1 MKKWAFLVAML
12 LLTGSLSIPLSASA
26 TDVPVDTEV
35 TTTLTEIQ
43 EMTEATEATTSPAIT
58 EPIEDP
64 SSTEVVASD
73 FSVEPSVCNL
83 TVGESCNLNVKFD
96 KEGYDTEHIEYQS
109 ADESIATVSKYGLVT
124 AISAGET
131 CIRIFVFDEADNPV
145 KTIPI
150 PVVIAPDDTMSTEQ
164 QEQLAAL
171 KEKGS
176 HLFGEFIRE
185 EKIILGELPPDT
197 ARLCFDDVQEILAN
211 NTDFQNI
218 YESLLSIAKY
228 PDFVGGSGVTLVEFW
243 LDDYGTEKILLI
255 LEQEDVISVKCNADG
270 NISDWKPLYSEEKA
284 ETTATTATTETT
296 TTTATVTSDALS
308 EEQAK
313 ALAELA
319 EKEHGVFGEFE
330 RARASILNKIPEDAS
345 RMTLEEAKEFVNS
358 SDSFKEIYDKLS
370 ASQPYPDFIGGSGV
384 TKVEYWFDDKGKEK
398 ILLILEQED
407 VIYVDCTKQGDVSK
421 WERLY
426 PVSDVE
432 DSNIKDSN
440 LAGTYKIYNGIDELA
455 VAVTT
460 EAPVIA
466 GTVVTTDTPPQITS
480 NVSETSMTTTVTD
493 EYGNY
498 IDEEGNITPATTS
511 VSTQTET
518 TTTTTKASTELSQIP
533 LSGTY
538 TVRIRIR
545 DIVRQTPVLGLNC
558 EVFCLQTG
566 DVVAKWNTSD
576 VDEIYIENLKYEFN
590 SYNSYTGNIRYAIRI
605 TNMPENYVF
614 FYGKDKEV
622 YGLTGFDL
630 EEFEYGTDLDC
641 TVKLEDTSDDAPK
654 YTYVTGTHPIVTT
667 STAPVADTTE
677 PISNTTAPK
686 DTGTTISIPVTDP
699 ETSVTPVPGTTAPTE
714 TNTTVT
720 TKTTE
725 TLPQTGYSNGYRWL
739 IGAAVLMTVTGA
751 GIVLRTKKETK

>member
-12 LLTGSLSIPLSASA
+12 LLTGSLSIPLSVSA

-35 TTTLTEIQ
+35 ATTLTEIQ
-43 EMTEATEATTSPAIT
+43 KTTETTTSPTIT
-58 EPIEDP
+58 EPIETP
-64 SSTEVVASD
+64 STTEVVASD

-284 ETTATTATTETT
+284 ETT

-319 EKEHGVFGEFE
+319 EKEHGAFGEFE

-440 LAGTYKIYNGIDELA
+440 LTGTYKIYNGIEDT
-455 VAVTT
+455 VTT
-460 EAPVIA
+460 EP
-466 GTVVTTDTPPQITS
+466 
-480 NVSETSMTTTVTD
+480 TTTNYKNITQEDFKDWAMKDYATKTGNTPAKAALLETADGNYAITLTD
-493 EYGNY
+493 EDGEVL
-498 IDEEGNITPATTS
+498 D
-511 VSTQTET
+511 V
-518 TTTTTKASTELSQIP
+518 
-533 LSGTY
+533 Y
-538 TVRIRIR
+538 TV
-545 DIVRQTPVLGLNC
+545 N
-558 EVFCLQTG
+558 
-566 DVVAKWNTSD
+566 
-576 VDEIYIENLKYEFN
+576 
-590 SYNSYTGNIRYAIRI
+590 
-605 TNMPENYVF
+605 PE
-614 FYGKDKEV
+614 
-622 YGLTGFDL
+622 T
-630 EEFEYGTDLDC
+630 
-641 TVKLEDTSDDAPK
+641 A
-654 YTYVTGTHPIVTT
+654 TGTNQANEVV
-667 STAPVADTTE
+667 S
-677 PISNTTAPK
+677 
-686 DTGTTISIPVTDP
+686 
-699 ETSVTPVPGTTAPTE
+699 
-714 TNTTVT
+714 
-720 TKTTE
+720 
-725 TLPQTGYSNGYRWL
+725 LPQTGCSDIYKVLVGL
-739 IGAAVLMTVTGA
+739 AVLMTVGGGTL
-751 GIVLRTKKETK
+751 IVKTRKKDE

>member
-1 MKKWAFLVAML
+1 MKKWAFLAAML
-12 LLTGSLSIPLSASA
+12 FLTGSLSIPFPASA
-26 TDVPVDTEV
+26 ADVPVDTEV
-35 TTTLTEIQ
+35 TTTLAEIQ
-43 EMTEATEATTSPAIT
+43 ETTETTTSPAIT
-58 EPIEDP
+58 EPIENP

-73 FSVEPSVCNL
+73 FSVEPSACNL
-83 TVGESCNLNVKFD
+83 SVGESCNLNVKFD
-96 KEGYDTEHIEYQS
+96 KEGYDTKRIEYLS
-109 ADESIATVSKYGLVT
+109 ADESIATVSEYGLVT

-131 CIRIFVFDEADNPV
+131 CIRISVFDEADNPV

-284 ETTATTATTETT
+284 ETTATTETIATTATTETT

-319 EKEHGVFGEFE
+319 EKEHGAFGEFE
-330 RARASILNKIPEDAS
+330 RERASILNKIPEDAS

-440 LAGTYKIYNGIDELA
+440 LAGTYKIYNGIENT
-455 VAVTT
+455 VTT
-460 EAPVIA
+460 E
-466 GTVVTTDTPPQITS
+466 S
-480 NVSETSMTTTVTD
+480 TTTNYKNITQEDFKDWARKDYATKTGNTPAKAALLETADGNYAITLTD
-493 EYGNY
+493 EDGEVL
-498 IDEEGNITPATTS
+498 D
-511 VSTQTET
+511 V
-518 TTTTTKASTELSQIP
+518 
-533 LSGTY
+533 Y
-538 TVRIRIR
+538 TVNPE
-545 DIVRQTPVLGLNC
+545 TA
-558 EVFCLQTG
+558 TG
-566 DVVAKWNTSD
+566 
-576 VDEIYIENLKYEFN
+576 
-590 SYNSYTGNIRYAIRI
+590 
-605 TNMPENYVF
+605 TNMANE
-614 FYGKDKEV
+614 
-622 YGLTGFDL
+622 
-630 EEFEYGTDLDC
+630 
-641 TVKLEDTSDDAPK
+641 
-654 YTYVTGTHPIVTT
+654 IV
-667 STAPVADTTE
+667 S
-677 PISNTTAPK
+677 
-686 DTGTTISIPVTDP
+686 
-699 ETSVTPVPGTTAPTE
+699 
-714 TNTTVT
+714 
-720 TKTTE
+720 
-725 TLPQTGYSNGYRWL
+725 LPQTGYSDIYKVFVGL
-739 IGAAVLMTVTGA
+739 ATLMTVGGA
-751 GIVLRTKKETK
+751 TIIVKTRKKDG

>member
-1 MKKWAFLVAML
+1 MKKWAFLAAMM
-12 LLTGSLSIPLSASA
+12 LLTGSLSIPLSVSA

-35 TTTLTEIQ
+35 ATTLTDIQ
-43 EMTEATEATTSPAIT
+43 ETTETTTSPAIT
-58 EPIEDP
+58 ESIENP

-73 FSVEPSVCNL
+73 FSVEPSACNL
-83 TVGESCNLNVKFD
+83 SVGESCNLNVKFD
-96 KEGYDTEHIEYQS
+96 KEGYDAERIEYQS
-109 ADESIATVSKYGLVT
+109 ADESIATVSEYGLVT

-131 CIRIFVFDEADNPV
+131 CIRISVFDEADNPV
-145 KTIPI
+145 KTIQI
-150 PVVIAPDDTMSTEQ
+150 PVVIAPDDTISTEQ

-398 ILLILEQED
+398 ILLILEQKD

-440 LAGTYKIYNGIDELA
+440 LAGTYKIYNGIEDT
-455 VAVTT
+455 VTT
-460 EAPVIA
+460 E
-466 GTVVTTDTPPQITS
+466 S
-480 NVSETSMTTTVTD
+480 TTTNYKNITQEDFKDWAMKDYATKTGNAPAKAALLETADGKYAITLTD
-493 EYGNY
+493 EDGEVL
-498 IDEEGNITPATTS
+498 D
-511 VSTQTET
+511 V
-518 TTTTTKASTELSQIP
+518 
-533 LSGTY
+533 Y
-538 TVRIRIR
+538 TV
-545 DIVRQTPVLGLNC
+545 N
-558 EVFCLQTG
+558 
-566 DVVAKWNTSD
+566 
-576 VDEIYIENLKYEFN
+576 
-590 SYNSYTGNIRYAIRI
+590 
-605 TNMPENYVF
+605 PE
-614 FYGKDKEV
+614 
-622 YGLTGFDL
+622 T
-630 EEFEYGTDLDC
+630 
-641 TVKLEDTSDDAPK
+641 A
-654 YTYVTGTHPIVTT
+654 TGTNQANEVV
-667 STAPVADTTE
+667 S
-677 PISNTTAPK
+677 
-686 DTGTTISIPVTDP
+686 
-699 ETSVTPVPGTTAPTE
+699 
-714 TNTTVT
+714 
-720 TKTTE
+720 
-725 TLPQTGYSNGYRWL
+725 LPQTGCSDIYKVLVGL
-739 IGAAVLMTVTGA
+739 AVLMTVGGGTL
-751 GIVLRTKKETK
+751 IVKTRKKDG

>member
-1 MKKWAFLVAML
+1 MKKWAFLVAMM
-12 LLTGSLSIPLSASA
+12 LLTGSLSTLFPVSA

-43 EMTEATEATTSPAIT
+43 ETTETTTSPAIT

-228 PDFVGGSGVTLVEFW
+228 PDFVGSSGVTLVEFW

-284 ETTATTATTETT
+284 ETTATTATTETTATTATTETTATTATTETT

-440 LAGTYKIYNGIDELA
+440 LAGTYKIYNGIEDT
-455 VAVTT
+455 VTT
-460 EAPVIA
+460 E
-466 GTVVTTDTPPQITS
+466 S
-480 NVSETSMTTTVTD
+480 TTTNYKNITQEDFKDWAMKDYATKTGNTPAKAALLETADGNYAITLTD
-493 EYGNY
+493 EDGEVL
-498 IDEEGNITPATTS
+498 D
-511 VSTQTET
+511 V
-518 TTTTTKASTELSQIP
+518 
-533 LSGTY
+533 Y
-538 TVRIRIR
+538 TVNPE
-545 DIVRQTPVLGLNC
+545 TA
-558 EVFCLQTG
+558 TG
-566 DVVAKWNTSD
+566 
-576 VDEIYIENLKYEFN
+576 
-590 SYNSYTGNIRYAIRI
+590 
-605 TNMPENYVF
+605 TNMAN
-614 FYGKDKEV
+614 EV
-622 YGLTGFDL
+622 
-630 EEFEYGTDLDC
+630 
-641 TVKLEDTSDDAPK
+641 VS
-654 YTYVTGTHPIVTT
+654 
-667 STAPVADTTE
+667 
-677 PISNTTAPK
+677 
-686 DTGTTISIPVTDP
+686 
-699 ETSVTPVPGTTAPTE
+699 
-714 TNTTVT
+714 
-720 TKTTE
+720 
-725 TLPQTGYSNGYRWL
+725 LPQTGYSDIYKVLVGL
-739 IGAAVLMTVTGA
+739 AVLMTVGGGTL
-751 GIVLRTKKETK
+751 IVKTRKKDG

>member
-1 MKKWAFLVAML
+1 MKKWAFLVAMM
-12 LLTGSLSIPLSASA
+12 LLTGSLSTLFPVSA

-43 EMTEATEATTSPAIT
+43 ETTETTTSPAIT

-171 KEKGS
+171 KEKGN

-440 LAGTYKIYNGIDELA
+440 LAGTYKIYNGIEDT
-455 VAVTT
+455 VTT
-460 EAPVIA
+460 E
-466 GTVVTTDTPPQITS
+466 S
-480 NVSETSMTTTVTD
+480 TTTNYKNITQEDFKDWAMKDYATKTGNAPAKAALLETADGNYAITLTD
-493 EYGNY
+493 EDGEVL
-498 IDEEGNITPATTS
+498 D
-511 VSTQTET
+511 V
-518 TTTTTKASTELSQIP
+518 
-533 LSGTY
+533 Y
-538 TVRIRIR
+538 TVNPE
-545 DIVRQTPVLGLNC
+545 TA
-558 EVFCLQTG
+558 TG
-566 DVVAKWNTSD
+566 
-576 VDEIYIENLKYEFN
+576 
-590 SYNSYTGNIRYAIRI
+590 
-605 TNMPENYVF
+605 TNMAN
-614 FYGKDKEV
+614 EV
-622 YGLTGFDL
+622 
-630 EEFEYGTDLDC
+630 
-641 TVKLEDTSDDAPK
+641 VS
-654 YTYVTGTHPIVTT
+654 
-667 STAPVADTTE
+667 
-677 PISNTTAPK
+677 
-686 DTGTTISIPVTDP
+686 
-699 ETSVTPVPGTTAPTE
+699 
-714 TNTTVT
+714 
-720 TKTTE
+720 
-725 TLPQTGYSNGYRWL
+725 LPQTGYSDIYKVLVGL
-739 IGAAVLMTVTGA
+739 ATLMTVGGVTL
-751 GIVLRTKKETK
+751 IVKTREKDG

>member
-1 MKKWAFLVAML
+1 MKKWAFLAAMM
-12 LLTGSLSIPLSASA
+12 LLTGSLSIPLSVSA

-35 TTTLTEIQ
+35 ATTLTEIQ
-43 EMTEATEATTSPAIT
+43 ETTETTTSPTIT

-384 TKVEYWFDDKGKEK
+384 TKVEYLFDDKGKEK

-440 LAGTYKIYNGIDELA
+440 LAGTYKIYNGIEDT
-455 VAVTT
+455 VTT
-460 EAPVIA
+460 E
-466 GTVVTTDTPPQITS
+466 S
-480 NVSETSMTTTVTD
+480 TTTNYKNITQEDFKDWAMKDYATKTGNTPAKAALLETADGNYAITLTD
-493 EYGNY
+493 EDGEVL
-498 IDEEGNITPATTS
+498 D
-511 VSTQTET
+511 V
-518 TTTTTKASTELSQIP
+518 
-533 LSGTY
+533 Y
-538 TVRIRIR
+538 TVNPE
-545 DIVRQTPVLGLNC
+545 TA
-558 EVFCLQTG
+558 TG
-566 DVVAKWNTSD
+566 
-576 VDEIYIENLKYEFN
+576 
-590 SYNSYTGNIRYAIRI
+590 
-605 TNMPENYVF
+605 TNMAN
-614 FYGKDKEV
+614 EV
-622 YGLTGFDL
+622 
-630 EEFEYGTDLDC
+630 
-641 TVKLEDTSDDAPK
+641 VS
-654 YTYVTGTHPIVTT
+654 
-667 STAPVADTTE
+667 
-677 PISNTTAPK
+677 
-686 DTGTTISIPVTDP
+686 
-699 ETSVTPVPGTTAPTE
+699 
-714 TNTTVT
+714 
-720 TKTTE
+720 
-725 TLPQTGYSNGYRWL
+725 LPQTGYSDIYKIFVGL
-739 IGAAVLMTVTGA
+739 ATLMTVSGVTL
-751 GIVLRTKKETK
+751 IVKTRKKDG

>member
-1 MKKWAFLVAML
+1 MKKWAFLVAMM
-12 LLTGSLSIPLSASA
+12 LLTGSLSTLFPVSA

-43 EMTEATEATTSPAIT
+43 ETTETTTSPAIT

-440 LAGTYKIYNGIDELA
+440 LAGTYKIYNGIEDT
-455 VAVTT
+455 VTT
-460 EAPVIA
+460 E
-466 GTVVTTDTPPQITS
+466 S
-480 NVSETSMTTTVTD
+480 TTTNYKNITQEDFKDWAMKDYATKTGNAPAKAALLETADGNYAITLTD
-493 EYGNY
+493 EDGKVL
-498 IDEEGNITPATTS
+498 D
-511 VSTQTET
+511 V
-518 TTTTTKASTELSQIP
+518 
-533 LSGTY
+533 Y
-538 TVRIRIR
+538 TVNPE
-545 DIVRQTPVLGLNC
+545 TA
-558 EVFCLQTG
+558 TG
-566 DVVAKWNTSD
+566 
-576 VDEIYIENLKYEFN
+576 
-590 SYNSYTGNIRYAIRI
+590 
-605 TNMPENYVF
+605 TNMAN
-614 FYGKDKEV
+614 EV
-622 YGLTGFDL
+622 
-630 EEFEYGTDLDC
+630 
-641 TVKLEDTSDDAPK
+641 VS
-654 YTYVTGTHPIVTT
+654 
-667 STAPVADTTE
+667 
-677 PISNTTAPK
+677 
-686 DTGTTISIPVTDP
+686 
-699 ETSVTPVPGTTAPTE
+699 
-714 TNTTVT
+714 
-720 TKTTE
+720 
-725 TLPQTGYSNGYRWL
+725 LPQTGYSDIYKVLVGL
-739 IGAAVLMTVTGA
+739 ATLMTVGGVTL
-751 GIVLRTKKETK
+751 IVKTRKKMEQVINNGRLEKIIKIG

>member
-1 MKKWAFLVAML
+1 MKKWAFLAAML
-12 LLTGSLSIPLSASA
+12 LLTGSLSMPLSASA

-43 EMTEATEATTSPAIT
+43 ETTETTTSPAIT

-73 FSVEPSVCNL
+73 FSVEPSACNL

-96 KEGYDTEHIEYQS
+96 KEGYDTERIEYQS
-109 ADESIATVSKYGLVT
+109 ADESIATVSEYGLVT

-131 CIRIFVFDEADNPV
+131 CISISVFDEADNPV

-150 PVVIAPDDTMSTEQ
+150 PVMIAPDDTLSSEQ
-164 QEQLAAL
+164 QEQLSAL

-197 ARLCFDDVQEILAN
+197 ARLCFDDVQEILEN

-284 ETTATTATTETT
+284 ETTATTAT
-296 TTTATVTSDALS
+296 VTSDALS

-319 EKEHGVFGEFE
+319 EKEHGAFGEFE
-330 RARASILNKIPEDAS
+330 RERASILNKIPEDAS

-440 LAGTYKIYNGIDELA
+440 LAGTYKIYNGIENT
-455 VAVTT
+455 VTT
-460 EAPVIA
+460 E
-466 GTVVTTDTPPQITS
+466 S
-480 NVSETSMTTTVTD
+480 TTTNYKNITQEDFKDWARKDYATKTGNTPAKAALLETADGNYAITLTD
-493 EYGNY
+493 EDGKVL
-498 IDEEGNITPATTS
+498 D
-511 VSTQTET
+511 V
-518 TTTTTKASTELSQIP
+518 
-533 LSGTY
+533 Y
-538 TVRIRIR
+538 TVNPK
-545 DIVRQTPVLGLNC
+545 TA
-558 EVFCLQTG
+558 TG
-566 DVVAKWNTSD
+566 
-576 VDEIYIENLKYEFN
+576 
-590 SYNSYTGNIRYAIRI
+590 
-605 TNMPENYVF
+605 TNMAN
-614 FYGKDKEV
+614 EV
-622 YGLTGFDL
+622 
-630 EEFEYGTDLDC
+630 
-641 TVKLEDTSDDAPK
+641 VS
-654 YTYVTGTHPIVTT
+654 
-667 STAPVADTTE
+667 
-677 PISNTTAPK
+677 
-686 DTGTTISIPVTDP
+686 
-699 ETSVTPVPGTTAPTE
+699 
-714 TNTTVT
+714 
-720 TKTTE
+720 
-725 TLPQTGYSNGYRWL
+725 LPQTGYSDIYKVFVGL
-739 IGAAVLMTVTGA
+739 ATLMTVGGA
-751 GIVLRTKKETK
+751 TIIVKTRKKDG

>member
-1 MKKWAFLVAML
+1 MKKWAFLAAML
-12 LLTGSLSIPLSASA
+12 FLTGSLSIPFPASA
-26 TDVPVDTEV
+26 ADVPVDTEV
-35 TTTLTEIQ
+35 ATTLTDIQ
-43 EMTEATEATTSPAIT
+43 ETTETTTSPTIT
-58 EPIEDP
+58 EPIETP
-64 SSTEVVASD
+64 STTEVIASD
-73 FSVEPSVCNL
+73 FSVEPSACNL

-96 KEGYDTEHIEYQS
+96 KEGYDTKRIEYQS
-109 ADESIATVSKYGLVT
+109 ADESIATVSEYGLVT

-131 CIRIFVFDEADNPV
+131 CITISVFDEADNPV

-150 PVVIAPDDTMSTEQ
+150 PVVIAPDDTLSSEQ

-296 TTTATVTSDALS
+296 MTTTTVTSDALS

-319 EKEHGVFGEFE
+319 EKEHGAFGEFE

-440 LAGTYKIYNGIDELA
+440 LTGTYKIYNGI
-455 VAVTT
+455 
-460 EAPVIA
+460 
-466 GTVVTTDTPPQITS
+466 
-480 NVSETSMTTTVTD
+480 
-493 EYGNY
+493 
-498 IDEEGNITPATTS
+498 
-511 VSTQTET
+511 
-518 TTTTTKASTELSQIP
+518 
-533 LSGTY
+533 
-538 TVRIRIR
+538 
-545 DIVRQTPVLGLNC
+545 
-558 EVFCLQTG
+558 
-566 DVVAKWNTSD
+566 
-576 VDEIYIENLKYEFN
+576 
-590 SYNSYTGNIRYAIRI
+590 
-605 TNMPENYVF
+605 
-614 FYGKDKEV
+614 
-622 YGLTGFDL
+622 
-630 EEFEYGTDLDC
+630 
-641 TVKLEDTSDDAPK
+641 EDTA
-654 YTYVTGTHPIVTT
+654 
-667 STAPVADTTE
+667 TTE
-677 PISNTTAPK
+677 PTTTNYKNITQEDFKDWAMKDYATKTGNAPAK
-686 DTGTTISIPVTDP
+686 AALLETADGNYAITLTDEDGEVLDVYTVNPETATGTNMANEVVS
-699 ETSVTPVPGTTAPTE
+699 
-714 TNTTVT
+714 
-720 TKTTE
+720 
-725 TLPQTGYSNGYRWL
+725 LPQTGCSDIYKVLVGL
-739 IGAAVLMTVTGA
+739 ATLMTVGGGTL
-751 GIVLRTKKETK
+751 IVKTREKE

>member
-1 MKKWAFLVAML
+1 MKKWAFLVAMM
-12 LLTGSLSIPLSASA
+12 LLTGSLSTLFPVSA

-43 EMTEATEATTSPAIT
+43 ETTETTTSPAIT

-109 ADESIATVSKYGLVT
+109 ADESIATVSKYGLVA

-440 LAGTYKIYNGIDELA
+440 LAGTYKIYNGIEDT
-455 VAVTT
+455 VTT
-460 EAPVIA
+460 E
-466 GTVVTTDTPPQITS
+466 S
-480 NVSETSMTTTVTD
+480 TTTNYKNITQEDFKDWAMKDYATKTGNAPAKAALLETADGNYAITLTD
-493 EYGNY
+493 EDGKVL
-498 IDEEGNITPATTS
+498 D
-511 VSTQTET
+511 V
-518 TTTTTKASTELSQIP
+518 
-533 LSGTY
+533 Y
-538 TVRIRIR
+538 TVNPE
-545 DIVRQTPVLGLNC
+545 TA
-558 EVFCLQTG
+558 TG
-566 DVVAKWNTSD
+566 
-576 VDEIYIENLKYEFN
+576 
-590 SYNSYTGNIRYAIRI
+590 
-605 TNMPENYVF
+605 TNMAN
-614 FYGKDKEV
+614 EV
-622 YGLTGFDL
+622 
-630 EEFEYGTDLDC
+630 
-641 TVKLEDTSDDAPK
+641 VS
-654 YTYVTGTHPIVTT
+654 
-667 STAPVADTTE
+667 
-677 PISNTTAPK
+677 
-686 DTGTTISIPVTDP
+686 
-699 ETSVTPVPGTTAPTE
+699 
-714 TNTTVT
+714 
-720 TKTTE
+720 
-725 TLPQTGYSNGYRWL
+725 LPQTGYSDIYKVLVGL
-739 IGAAVLMTVTGA
+739 ATLMTVGGVTLIVKTRKKDGA
-751 GIVLRTKKETK
+751 SNQ

>member
-1 MKKWAFLVAML
+1 MKKWAFLVAMM
-12 LLTGSLSIPLSASA
+12 LLTGSLSTLFPVSA

-43 EMTEATEATTSPAIT
+43 ETTETTTSPAIT

-440 LAGTYKIYNGIDELA
+440 LAGTYKIYNGIEDT
-455 VAVTT
+455 VTT
-460 EAPVIA
+460 E
-466 GTVVTTDTPPQITS
+466 S
-480 NVSETSMTTTVTD
+480 TTTNYKNITQEDFKDWAMKDYATKTGNAPAKAALLETADGNYAITLTD
-493 EYGNY
+493 EDGKVL
-498 IDEEGNITPATTS
+498 D
-511 VSTQTET
+511 V
-518 TTTTTKASTELSQIP
+518 
-533 LSGTY
+533 Y
-538 TVRIRIR
+538 TV
-545 DIVRQTPVLGLNC
+545 N
-558 EVFCLQTG
+558 
-566 DVVAKWNTSD
+566 
-576 VDEIYIENLKYEFN
+576 
-590 SYNSYTGNIRYAIRI
+590 
-605 TNMPENYVF
+605 PE
-614 FYGKDKEV
+614 
-622 YGLTGFDL
+622 T
-630 EEFEYGTDLDC
+630 
-641 TVKLEDTSDDAPK
+641 A
-654 YTYVTGTHPIVTT
+654 TGTNQANEVV
-667 STAPVADTTE
+667 S
-677 PISNTTAPK
+677 
-686 DTGTTISIPVTDP
+686 
-699 ETSVTPVPGTTAPTE
+699 
-714 TNTTVT
+714 
-720 TKTTE
+720 
-725 TLPQTGYSNGYRWL
+725 LPQTGCSDIYKVLVGL
-739 IGAAVLMTVTGA
+739 ATLMTVGGGTF
-751 GIVLRTKKETK
+751 IVKTRKKDG

>member
-1 MKKWAFLVAML
+1 MKKRAFLAAML
-12 LLTGSLSIPLSASA
+12 LLTGSLSTLFPASA

-43 EMTEATEATTSPAIT
+43 ETTETTTSLAIT
-58 EPIEDP
+58 EPIENP

-73 FSVEPSVCNL
+73 FSVEPSACNL

-345 RMTLEEAKEFVNS
+345 RMTLAEAKEFVNS

-370 ASQPYPDFIGGSGV
+370 VSQPYPDFIGGSGV

-426 PVSDVE
+426 PVLDVE
-432 DSNIKDSN
+432 DANIKDSN
-440 LAGTYKIYNGIDELA
+440 LAGTYKIYNGIEDT
-455 VAVTT
+455 VAT
-460 EAPVIA
+460 EP
-466 GTVVTTDTPPQITS
+466 
-480 NVSETSMTTTVTD
+480 TTTNYKNITQED
-493 EYGNY
+493 FKDWAMKDYATKTGNTPAKAALLETADGNY
-498 IDEEGNITPATTS
+498 AITLTDKDGE
-511 VSTQTET
+511 V
-518 TTTTTKASTELSQIP
+518 LDV
-533 LSGTY
+533 Y
-538 TVRIRIR
+538 TV
-545 DIVRQTPVLGLNC
+545 N
-558 EVFCLQTG
+558 
-566 DVVAKWNTSD
+566 
-576 VDEIYIENLKYEFN
+576 
-590 SYNSYTGNIRYAIRI
+590 
-605 TNMPENYVF
+605 PE
-614 FYGKDKEV
+614 
-622 YGLTGFDL
+622 T
-630 EEFEYGTDLDC
+630 
-641 TVKLEDTSDDAPK
+641 A
-654 YTYVTGTHPIVTT
+654 TGTNQANEVV
-667 STAPVADTTE
+667 S
-677 PISNTTAPK
+677 
-686 DTGTTISIPVTDP
+686 
-699 ETSVTPVPGTTAPTE
+699 
-714 TNTTVT
+714 
-720 TKTTE
+720 
-725 TLPQTGYSNGYRWL
+725 LPQTGCSDICKVLVGL
-739 IGAAVLMTVTGA
+739 AVLMTVGGA
-751 GIVLRTKKETK
+751 TIIVKTRKKDG

>member
-1 MKKWAFLVAML
+1 MKKWAFLAAMM
-12 LLTGSLSIPLSASA
+12 LLTGSLSIPLSVSA

-35 TTTLTEIQ
+35 ATTLTEIQ
-43 EMTEATEATTSPAIT
+43 ETTETTTSPTIT

-284 ETTATTATTETT
+284 ETTVTTATTETT

-440 LAGTYKIYNGIDELA
+440 LAGTYKIYNGIEDT
-455 VAVTT
+455 VTT
-460 EAPVIA
+460 E
-466 GTVVTTDTPPQITS
+466 S
-480 NVSETSMTTTVTD
+480 TTTNYKNITQEDFKDWAMKDYATKTGNTPAKAALLETADGNYAITLTD
-493 EYGNY
+493 EDGEVL
-498 IDEEGNITPATTS
+498 D
-511 VSTQTET
+511 V
-518 TTTTTKASTELSQIP
+518 
-533 LSGTY
+533 Y
-538 TVRIRIR
+538 TVNPE
-545 DIVRQTPVLGLNC
+545 TA
-558 EVFCLQTG
+558 TG
-566 DVVAKWNTSD
+566 
-576 VDEIYIENLKYEFN
+576 
-590 SYNSYTGNIRYAIRI
+590 
-605 TNMPENYVF
+605 TNMAN
-614 FYGKDKEV
+614 EV
-622 YGLTGFDL
+622 
-630 EEFEYGTDLDC
+630 
-641 TVKLEDTSDDAPK
+641 VS
-654 YTYVTGTHPIVTT
+654 
-667 STAPVADTTE
+667 
-677 PISNTTAPK
+677 
-686 DTGTTISIPVTDP
+686 
-699 ETSVTPVPGTTAPTE
+699 
-714 TNTTVT
+714 
-720 TKTTE
+720 
-725 TLPQTGYSNGYRWL
+725 LPQTGYSDIYKIFVGL
-739 IGAAVLMTVTGA
+739 ATLMTVSGVTL
-751 GIVLRTKKETK
+751 IVKTRKKDG

>member
-1 MKKWAFLVAML
+1 MKKWAFLVAMM
-12 LLTGSLSIPLSASA
+12 LLTGSLSTLFPVSA

-43 EMTEATEATTSPAIT
+43 ETTETTTSPAIT

-296 TTTATVTSDALS
+296 ATTATTETTATTATTETTTTTATVTSDALS

-440 LAGTYKIYNGIDELA
+440 LAGTYKIYNGIEDT
-455 VAVTT
+455 VTT
-460 EAPVIA
+460 E
-466 GTVVTTDTPPQITS
+466 S
-480 NVSETSMTTTVTD
+480 TTTNYKNITQEDFKDWAMKDYATKTGNAPAKAALLETADGNYAITLTD
-493 EYGNY
+493 EDGEVL
-498 IDEEGNITPATTS
+498 D
-511 VSTQTET
+511 V
-518 TTTTTKASTELSQIP
+518 
-533 LSGTY
+533 Y
-538 TVRIRIR
+538 TVNPE
-545 DIVRQTPVLGLNC
+545 TA
-558 EVFCLQTG
+558 TG
-566 DVVAKWNTSD
+566 
-576 VDEIYIENLKYEFN
+576 
-590 SYNSYTGNIRYAIRI
+590 
-605 TNMPENYVF
+605 TNMAN
-614 FYGKDKEV
+614 EV
-622 YGLTGFDL
+622 
-630 EEFEYGTDLDC
+630 
-641 TVKLEDTSDDAPK
+641 VS
-654 YTYVTGTHPIVTT
+654 
-667 STAPVADTTE
+667 
-677 PISNTTAPK
+677 
-686 DTGTTISIPVTDP
+686 
-699 ETSVTPVPGTTAPTE
+699 
-714 TNTTVT
+714 
-720 TKTTE
+720 
-725 TLPQTGYSNGYRWL
+725 LPQTGYSDIYKVLVGL
-739 IGAAVLMTVTGA
+739 ATLMTVGGGTL
-751 GIVLRTKKETK
+751 IVKTREKE

>member
-1 MKKWAFLVAML
+1 MKKRAFLAAML
-12 LLTGSLSIPLSASA
+12 LLTGSLSTLFPASA

-43 EMTEATEATTSPAIT
+43 ETTETTTSLAIT
-58 EPIEDP
+58 EPIENP

-73 FSVEPSVCNL
+73 FSVEPSACNL

-384 TKVEYWFDDKGKEK
+384 TKVEYWFDDNGKEK

-432 DSNIKDSN
+432 DANIKDSN
-440 LAGTYKIYNGIDELA
+440 LAGTYKIYNGIEDT
-455 VAVTT
+455 VAT
-460 EAPVIA
+460 EP
-466 GTVVTTDTPPQITS
+466 
-480 NVSETSMTTTVTD
+480 TTTNYKNITQED
-493 EYGNY
+493 FKDWAMKDYATKTGNTPAKAALLETADGNY
-498 IDEEGNITPATTS
+498 AITLTDKDGE
-511 VSTQTET
+511 V
-518 TTTTTKASTELSQIP
+518 LDV
-533 LSGTY
+533 Y
-538 TVRIRIR
+538 TV
-545 DIVRQTPVLGLNC
+545 N
-558 EVFCLQTG
+558 
-566 DVVAKWNTSD
+566 
-576 VDEIYIENLKYEFN
+576 
-590 SYNSYTGNIRYAIRI
+590 
-605 TNMPENYVF
+605 PE
-614 FYGKDKEV
+614 
-622 YGLTGFDL
+622 T
-630 EEFEYGTDLDC
+630 
-641 TVKLEDTSDDAPK
+641 A
-654 YTYVTGTHPIVTT
+654 TGTNQANEVV
-667 STAPVADTTE
+667 S
-677 PISNTTAPK
+677 
-686 DTGTTISIPVTDP
+686 
-699 ETSVTPVPGTTAPTE
+699 
-714 TNTTVT
+714 
-720 TKTTE
+720 
-725 TLPQTGYSNGYRWL
+725 LPQTGCSDIYKVLVGL
-739 IGAAVLMTVTGA
+739 AVLMTVGGA
-751 GIVLRTKKETK
+751 TIIVKTRKKDG

>member
-1 MKKWAFLVAML
+1 MKKWAFLAAMM
-12 LLTGSLSIPLSASA
+12 LLTGSLSIPLSVSA

-35 TTTLTEIQ
+35 ATTLTEIQ
-43 EMTEATEATTSPAIT
+43 ETTETTTSPTIT
-58 EPIEDP
+58 EPIETP
-64 SSTEVVASD
+64 STTEVVASD
-73 FSVEPSVCNL
+73 FFVEPSACNL

-96 KEGYDTEHIEYQS
+96 KEEYDAKRIEYQS
-109 ADESIATVSKYGLVT
+109 ADESIATVSEYGLVT

-131 CIRIFVFDEADNPV
+131 CIRISVFDEADNTF
-145 KTIPI
+145 KTIQI
-150 PVVIAPDDTMSTEQ
+150 PVVIAPDDTISTEQ

-171 KEKGS
+171 KEKGN

-440 LAGTYKIYNGIDELA
+440 LAGTYKIYNGIEDT
-455 VAVTT
+455 VTT
-460 EAPVIA
+460 E
-466 GTVVTTDTPPQITS
+466 S
-480 NVSETSMTTTVTD
+480 TTTNYKNITQEDFKDWAMKDYATKTGNTPAKAALLETADGNYAITLTD
-493 EYGNY
+493 EDGEVL
-498 IDEEGNITPATTS
+498 D
-511 VSTQTET
+511 V
-518 TTTTTKASTELSQIP
+518 
-533 LSGTY
+533 Y
-538 TVRIRIR
+538 TVNPE
-545 DIVRQTPVLGLNC
+545 TA
-558 EVFCLQTG
+558 TG
-566 DVVAKWNTSD
+566 
-576 VDEIYIENLKYEFN
+576 
-590 SYNSYTGNIRYAIRI
+590 
-605 TNMPENYVF
+605 TNMAN
-614 FYGKDKEV
+614 EV
-622 YGLTGFDL
+622 
-630 EEFEYGTDLDC
+630 
-641 TVKLEDTSDDAPK
+641 VS
-654 YTYVTGTHPIVTT
+654 
-667 STAPVADTTE
+667 
-677 PISNTTAPK
+677 
-686 DTGTTISIPVTDP
+686 
-699 ETSVTPVPGTTAPTE
+699 
-714 TNTTVT
+714 
-720 TKTTE
+720 
-725 TLPQTGYSNGYRWL
+725 LPQTGYSDIYKIFVGL
-739 IGAAVLMTVTGA
+739 ATLMTVSGVTL
-751 GIVLRTKKETK
+751 IVKTRKKTDK

>member
-1 MKKWAFLVAML
+1 MRCINMKKWAFLVAMM
-12 LLTGSLSIPLSASA
+12 LLTGSLSTLFPVSA

-43 EMTEATEATTSPAIT
+43 ETTETTTSPAIT

-440 LAGTYKIYNGIDELA
+440 LAGTYKIYNGIEDT
-455 VAVTT
+455 VTT
-460 EAPVIA
+460 E
-466 GTVVTTDTPPQITS
+466 S
-480 NVSETSMTTTVTD
+480 TTTNYKNITQEDFKDWAMKDYATKTGNAPAKAALLETADGNYAITLTD
-493 EYGNY
+493 EDGKVL
-498 IDEEGNITPATTS
+498 D
-511 VSTQTET
+511 V
-518 TTTTTKASTELSQIP
+518 
-533 LSGTY
+533 Y
-538 TVRIRIR
+538 TV
-545 DIVRQTPVLGLNC
+545 N
-558 EVFCLQTG
+558 
-566 DVVAKWNTSD
+566 
-576 VDEIYIENLKYEFN
+576 
-590 SYNSYTGNIRYAIRI
+590 
-605 TNMPENYVF
+605 PE
-614 FYGKDKEV
+614 
-622 YGLTGFDL
+622 T
-630 EEFEYGTDLDC
+630 
-641 TVKLEDTSDDAPK
+641 A
-654 YTYVTGTHPIVTT
+654 TGTNQANEVV
-667 STAPVADTTE
+667 S
-677 PISNTTAPK
+677 
-686 DTGTTISIPVTDP
+686 
-699 ETSVTPVPGTTAPTE
+699 
-714 TNTTVT
+714 
-720 TKTTE
+720 
-725 TLPQTGYSNGYRWL
+725 LPQTGYSDIYKVLVGL
-739 IGAAVLMTVTGA
+739 ATLMTVGGGTL
-751 GIVLRTKKETK
+751 IVKTREKE

>member
-1 MKKWAFLVAML
+1 MKKWAFLAAMM
-12 LLTGSLSIPLSASA
+12 LLTGSLSIPLSVSA

-35 TTTLTEIQ
+35 ATTLTEIQ
-43 EMTEATEATTSPAIT
+43 ETTETTTSPTIT
-58 EPIEDP
+58 EPIETP
-64 SSTEVVASD
+64 STTEVVASD
-73 FSVEPSVCNL
+73 FFVEPSACNL

-96 KEGYDTEHIEYQS
+96 KEEYDAKRIEYQS
-109 ADESIATVSKYGLVT
+109 ADESIATVSEYGLVT

-131 CIRIFVFDEADNPV
+131 CIRISVFDEADNTF
-145 KTIPI
+145 KTIQI
-150 PVVIAPDDTMSTEQ
+150 PVVIAPDDTISTEQ

-171 KEKGS
+171 KEKGN

-440 LAGTYKIYNGIDELA
+440 LAGTYKIYNGIEDT
-455 VAVTT
+455 VTT
-460 EAPVIA
+460 E
-466 GTVVTTDTPPQITS
+466 S
-480 NVSETSMTTTVTD
+480 TTTNYKNITQEDFKDWAMKDYATKTGNAPAKAALLETADGNYAITLTD
-493 EYGNY
+493 EDGKVL
-498 IDEEGNITPATTS
+498 D
-511 VSTQTET
+511 V
-518 TTTTTKASTELSQIP
+518 
-533 LSGTY
+533 Y
-538 TVRIRIR
+538 TV
-545 DIVRQTPVLGLNC
+545 N
-558 EVFCLQTG
+558 
-566 DVVAKWNTSD
+566 
-576 VDEIYIENLKYEFN
+576 
-590 SYNSYTGNIRYAIRI
+590 
-605 TNMPENYVF
+605 PE
-614 FYGKDKEV
+614 
-622 YGLTGFDL
+622 T
-630 EEFEYGTDLDC
+630 
-641 TVKLEDTSDDAPK
+641 A
-654 YTYVTGTHPIVTT
+654 TGTNQANEVV
-667 STAPVADTTE
+667 S
-677 PISNTTAPK
+677 
-686 DTGTTISIPVTDP
+686 
-699 ETSVTPVPGTTAPTE
+699 
-714 TNTTVT
+714 
-720 TKTTE
+720 
-725 TLPQTGYSNGYRWL
+725 LPQTGCSDIYKVLVGL
-739 IGAAVLMTVTGA
+739 ATLMTVGGGTL
-751 GIVLRTKKETK
+751 IVKTRKKDG

>member
-12 LLTGSLSIPLSASA
+12 LLTGSLSIPLSVSA

-35 TTTLTEIQ
+35 ATTLTEIQ
-43 EMTEATEATTSPAIT
+43 KTTETTTSPTIT
-58 EPIEDP
+58 EPIETP
-64 SSTEVVASD
+64 STTEVVASD

-440 LAGTYKIYNGIDELA
+440 LAGTYKIYNGIEDI
-455 VAVTT
+455 VTT
-460 EAPVIA
+460 E
-466 GTVVTTDTPPQITS
+466 S
-480 NVSETSMTTTVTD
+480 TTT
-493 EYGNY
+493 NY
-498 IDEEGNITPATTS
+498 KNIT
-511 VSTQTET
+511 QE
-518 TTTTTKASTELSQIP
+518 
-533 LSGTY
+533 
-538 TVRIRIR
+538 
-545 DIVRQTPVLGLNC
+545 D
-558 EVFCLQTG
+558 F
-566 DVVAKWNTSD
+566 
-576 VDEIYIENLKYEFN
+576 
-590 SYNSYTGNIRYAIRI
+590 
-605 TNMPENYVF
+605 
-614 FYGKDKEV
+614 KDW
-622 YGLTGFDL
+622 
-630 EEFEYGTDLDC
+630 
-641 TVKLEDTSDDAPK
+641 AM
-654 YTYVTGTHPIVTT
+654 
-667 STAPVADTTE
+667 
-677 PISNTTAPK
+677 K
-686 DTGTTISIPVTDP
+686 DY
-699 ETSVTPVPGTTAPTE
+699 
-714 TNTTVT
+714 T
-720 TKTTE
+720 TKTGNTPAKAALLE
-725 TLPQTGYSNGYRWL
+725 TADGNYAITLTDEDGEVLDVYTVNPETATGTNQANEVVSLPQTGYSDIYKVLVGL
-739 IGAAVLMTVTGA
+739 AVLMTVGGGTL
-751 GIVLRTKKETK
+751 IVKTRKKDG

>member
-1 MKKWAFLVAML
+1 MKKWAFLVAMM
-12 LLTGSLSIPLSASA
+12 LLTGSLSTLFPVSA

-43 EMTEATEATTSPAIT
+43 ETTETTTSPAIT

-296 TTTATVTSDALS
+296 ATTATTETTTTTATVTSDALS

-440 LAGTYKIYNGIDELA
+440 LAGTYKIYNGIEDT
-455 VAVTT
+455 VTT
-460 EAPVIA
+460 E
-466 GTVVTTDTPPQITS
+466 S
-480 NVSETSMTTTVTD
+480 TTTNYKNITQEDFKDWAMKDYATKTGNAPAKAALLETADGNYAITLTD
-493 EYGNY
+493 EDG
-498 IDEEGNITPATTS
+498 EGLD
-511 VSTQTET
+511 V
-518 TTTTTKASTELSQIP
+518 
-533 LSGTY
+533 Y
-538 TVRIRIR
+538 TVNPE
-545 DIVRQTPVLGLNC
+545 TA
-558 EVFCLQTG
+558 TG
-566 DVVAKWNTSD
+566 
-576 VDEIYIENLKYEFN
+576 
-590 SYNSYTGNIRYAIRI
+590 
-605 TNMPENYVF
+605 TNMAN
-614 FYGKDKEV
+614 EV
-622 YGLTGFDL
+622 
-630 EEFEYGTDLDC
+630 
-641 TVKLEDTSDDAPK
+641 VS
-654 YTYVTGTHPIVTT
+654 
-667 STAPVADTTE
+667 
-677 PISNTTAPK
+677 
-686 DTGTTISIPVTDP
+686 
-699 ETSVTPVPGTTAPTE
+699 
-714 TNTTVT
+714 
-720 TKTTE
+720 
-725 TLPQTGYSNGYRWL
+725 LPQTGYSDIYKVLVGL
-739 IGAAVLMTVTGA
+739 ATLMTVGGGTL
-751 GIVLRTKKETK
+751 IVKTREKE

>member
-1 MKKWAFLVAML
+1 MKKWAFLVAMM
-12 LLTGSLSIPLSASA
+12 LLTGSLSTLFPVSA

-43 EMTEATEATTSPAIT
+43 ETTETTTSPAIT

-440 LAGTYKIYNGIDELA
+440 LAGTYKIYNGIEDT
-455 VAVTT
+455 VTT
-460 EAPVIA
+460 E
-466 GTVVTTDTPPQITS
+466 S
-480 NVSETSMTTTVTD
+480 TTTNYKNITQEDFKDWAMKDYATKTGNAPAKAALLETADGNYAITLTD
-493 EYGNY
+493 EDGEVL
-498 IDEEGNITPATTS
+498 D
-511 VSTQTET
+511 V
-518 TTTTTKASTELSQIP
+518 
-533 LSGTY
+533 Y
-538 TVRIRIR
+538 TVNPE
-545 DIVRQTPVLGLNC
+545 TA
-558 EVFCLQTG
+558 TG
-566 DVVAKWNTSD
+566 
-576 VDEIYIENLKYEFN
+576 
-590 SYNSYTGNIRYAIRI
+590 
-605 TNMPENYVF
+605 TNMAN
-614 FYGKDKEV
+614 EV
-622 YGLTGFDL
+622 
-630 EEFEYGTDLDC
+630 
-641 TVKLEDTSDDAPK
+641 VS
-654 YTYVTGTHPIVTT
+654 
-667 STAPVADTTE
+667 
-677 PISNTTAPK
+677 
-686 DTGTTISIPVTDP
+686 
-699 ETSVTPVPGTTAPTE
+699 
-714 TNTTVT
+714 
-720 TKTTE
+720 
-725 TLPQTGYSNGYRWL
+725 LPQTGYSDIYKVLVGL
-739 IGAAVLMTVTGA
+739 ATLMTVGGGTL
-751 GIVLRTKKETK
+751 IVKTREKE

>member
-1 MKKWAFLVAML
+1 MKKWAFLAAMM
-12 LLTGSLSIPLSASA
+12 LLTGSLSIPLSVSA

-43 EMTEATEATTSPAIT
+43 ETTTSPAIT
-58 EPIEDP
+58 ESIENP

-73 FSVEPSVCNL
+73 FSVEPSACNL
-83 TVGESCNLNVKFD
+83 SVGESCNLNVKFD
-96 KEGYDTEHIEYQS
+96 KEEYDTERIEYQS
-109 ADESIATVSKYGLVT
+109 ADESIATVSEYGLVT

-131 CIRIFVFDEADNPV
+131 CIRISVFDEADNPV

-440 LAGTYKIYNGIDELA
+440 LTGTYKIYNGI
-455 VAVTT
+455 
-460 EAPVIA
+460 
-466 GTVVTTDTPPQITS
+466 
-480 NVSETSMTTTVTD
+480 
-493 EYGNY
+493 
-498 IDEEGNITPATTS
+498 
-511 VSTQTET
+511 
-518 TTTTTKASTELSQIP
+518 
-533 LSGTY
+533 
-538 TVRIRIR
+538 
-545 DIVRQTPVLGLNC
+545 
-558 EVFCLQTG
+558 
-566 DVVAKWNTSD
+566 
-576 VDEIYIENLKYEFN
+576 
-590 SYNSYTGNIRYAIRI
+590 
-605 TNMPENYVF
+605 
-614 FYGKDKEV
+614 
-622 YGLTGFDL
+622 
-630 EEFEYGTDLDC
+630 
-641 TVKLEDTSDDAPK
+641 EDTA
-654 YTYVTGTHPIVTT
+654 
-667 STAPVADTTE
+667 TTE
-677 PISNTTAPK
+677 PTTTNYKNITQEDFKDWAMKDYATKTGNAPAK
-686 DTGTTISIPVTDP
+686 AALLETADGNYAITLTDEDGEVLDVYTVNPETATGTNQANEVVS
-699 ETSVTPVPGTTAPTE
+699 
-714 TNTTVT
+714 
-720 TKTTE
+720 
-725 TLPQTGYSNGYRWL
+725 LPQTGYSDIYKVLVGL
-739 IGAAVLMTVTGA
+739 ATLMTVGGGTLIVKTRKKDGA
-751 GIVLRTKKETK
+751 SNQ

>member
-1 MKKWAFLVAML
+1 MKKRAFLAAML
-12 LLTGSLSIPLSASA
+12 LLTGSLSTLFPASA

-43 EMTEATEATTSPAIT
+43 ETTETTTSLAIT
-58 EPIEDP
+58 EPIENP

-73 FSVEPSVCNL
+73 FSVEPSACNL

-345 RMTLEEAKEFVNS
+345 RMTLAEAKEFVNS

-370 ASQPYPDFIGGSGV
+370 VSQPYPDFIGGSGV

-432 DSNIKDSN
+432 DANIKDSN
-440 LAGTYKIYNGIDELA
+440 LAGTYKIYNGIEDT
-455 VAVTT
+455 VAT
-460 EAPVIA
+460 EP
-466 GTVVTTDTPPQITS
+466 
-480 NVSETSMTTTVTD
+480 TTTNYKNITQED
-493 EYGNY
+493 FKDWAMKDYATKTGNTPAKAALLETADGNY
-498 IDEEGNITPATTS
+498 AITLTDKDGE
-511 VSTQTET
+511 V
-518 TTTTTKASTELSQIP
+518 LDV
-533 LSGTY
+533 Y
-538 TVRIRIR
+538 TV
-545 DIVRQTPVLGLNC
+545 N
-558 EVFCLQTG
+558 
-566 DVVAKWNTSD
+566 
-576 VDEIYIENLKYEFN
+576 
-590 SYNSYTGNIRYAIRI
+590 
-605 TNMPENYVF
+605 PE
-614 FYGKDKEV
+614 
-622 YGLTGFDL
+622 T
-630 EEFEYGTDLDC
+630 
-641 TVKLEDTSDDAPK
+641 A
-654 YTYVTGTHPIVTT
+654 TGTNQANEVV
-667 STAPVADTTE
+667 S
-677 PISNTTAPK
+677 
-686 DTGTTISIPVTDP
+686 
-699 ETSVTPVPGTTAPTE
+699 
-714 TNTTVT
+714 
-720 TKTTE
+720 
-725 TLPQTGYSNGYRWL
+725 LPQTGCSDIYKVLVGL
-739 IGAAVLMTVTGA
+739 AVLMTVGGA
-751 GIVLRTKKETK
+751 TIIVKTRKKDG

>member
-1 MKKWAFLVAML
+1 MKKWAFLAAML
-12 LLTGSLSIPLSASA
+12 LLTGSLSIPLSVSA
-26 TDVPVDTEV
+26 TEV
-35 TTTLTEIQ
+35 VTTLTEIQ
-43 EMTEATEATTSPAIT
+43 ETTETTTSPVIT
-58 EPIEDP
+58 EPIETP
-64 SSTEVVASD
+64 STTEVVASD

-197 ARLCFDDVQEILAN
+197 ARLCFDDVQEILGN
-211 NTDFQNI
+211 NTDFQDI
-218 YESLLSIAKY
+218 YKSLLSIAKY

-243 LDDYGTEKILLI
+243 LDDCGTEKILLI

-270 NISDWKPLYSEEKA
+270 NIFDWKPLYPVSTTPTQVSQTLLVGSYKIYNDLSEEKV

-296 TTTATVTSDALS
+296 TTTTTVTSDALS

-319 EKEHGVFGEFE
+319 EKEHGAFGEFE
-330 RARASILNKIPEDAS
+330 RARASILNKIPEDSS

-407 VIYVDCTKQGDVSK
+407 VIYVDCMKQGDVSK

-432 DSNIKDSN
+432 NSNIKDSN
-440 LAGTYKIYNGIDELA
+440 LAGTYKIYNGIEDT
-455 VAVTT
+455 VTT
-460 EAPVIA
+460 E
-466 GTVVTTDTPPQITS
+466 S
-480 NVSETSMTTTVTD
+480 TTT
-493 EYGNY
+493 NY
-498 IDEEGNITPATTS
+498 KNITQEDFKDWARKDYATKTGNAPAKAALL
-511 VSTQTET
+511 ET
-518 TTTTTKASTELSQIP
+518 ADGDYAITLTDKDGKVLDV
-533 LSGTY
+533 Y
-538 TVRIRIR
+538 TVNPE
-545 DIVRQTPVLGLNC
+545 TA
-558 EVFCLQTG
+558 TG
-566 DVVAKWNTSD
+566 
-576 VDEIYIENLKYEFN
+576 
-590 SYNSYTGNIRYAIRI
+590 
-605 TNMPENYVF
+605 TNMAN
-614 FYGKDKEV
+614 EV
-622 YGLTGFDL
+622 
-630 EEFEYGTDLDC
+630 
-641 TVKLEDTSDDAPK
+641 VS
-654 YTYVTGTHPIVTT
+654 
-667 STAPVADTTE
+667 
-677 PISNTTAPK
+677 
-686 DTGTTISIPVTDP
+686 
-699 ETSVTPVPGTTAPTE
+699 
-714 TNTTVT
+714 
-720 TKTTE
+720 
-725 TLPQTGYSNGYRWL
+725 LPQTGYSDIYKIFVGL
-739 IGAAVLMTVTGA
+739 ATLMTVSGVTLIVKTRKKDGA
-751 GIVLRTKKETK
+751 SNQ

>member
-1 MKKWAFLVAML
+1 MKKWAFLAAML
-12 LLTGSLSIPLSASA
+12 LLTGSLSMPLSASA

-43 EMTEATEATTSPAIT
+43 ETTETTTSPAIT

-73 FSVEPSVCNL
+73 FSVEPSACNL

-96 KEGYDTEHIEYQS
+96 KEGYDTERIEYQS
-109 ADESIATVSKYGLVT
+109 ADESIATVSEYGLVT

-131 CIRIFVFDEADNPV
+131 CISISVFDEADNPV

-150 PVVIAPDDTMSTEQ
+150 PVMIAPDDTLSSEQ
-164 QEQLAAL
+164 QEQLSAL

-197 ARLCFDDVQEILAN
+197 ARLCFDDVQEILEN

-319 EKEHGVFGEFE
+319 EKEHGAFGEFE
-330 RARASILNKIPEDAS
+330 RERASILNKIPEDAS

-358 SDSFKEIYDKLS
+358 SNSFKEIYDKLS

-426 PVSDVE
+426 PVSGVE
-432 DSNIKDSN
+432 DANIKDSN
-440 LAGTYKIYNGIDELA
+440 LAGTYKIYNGIENT
-455 VAVTT
+455 VTT
-460 EAPVIA
+460 E
-466 GTVVTTDTPPQITS
+466 S
-480 NVSETSMTTTVTD
+480 TTTNYKNITQEDFKDWARKDYATKTGNTPAKAALLETADGNYAITLTD
-493 EYGNY
+493 EDGKVL
-498 IDEEGNITPATTS
+498 D
-511 VSTQTET
+511 V
-518 TTTTTKASTELSQIP
+518 
-533 LSGTY
+533 Y
-538 TVRIRIR
+538 TVNPK
-545 DIVRQTPVLGLNC
+545 TA
-558 EVFCLQTG
+558 TG
-566 DVVAKWNTSD
+566 
-576 VDEIYIENLKYEFN
+576 
-590 SYNSYTGNIRYAIRI
+590 
-605 TNMPENYVF
+605 TNMAN
-614 FYGKDKEV
+614 EV
-622 YGLTGFDL
+622 
-630 EEFEYGTDLDC
+630 
-641 TVKLEDTSDDAPK
+641 VS
-654 YTYVTGTHPIVTT
+654 
-667 STAPVADTTE
+667 
-677 PISNTTAPK
+677 
-686 DTGTTISIPVTDP
+686 
-699 ETSVTPVPGTTAPTE
+699 
-714 TNTTVT
+714 
-720 TKTTE
+720 
-725 TLPQTGYSNGYRWL
+725 LPQTGYSDIYKVFVGL
-739 IGAAVLMTVTGA
+739 ATLMTVGGA
-751 GIVLRTKKETK
+751 TIIVKTRKKDG

>member
-1 MKKWAFLVAML
+1 MKKWAFLVAMM
-12 LLTGSLSIPLSASA
+12 LLTGSLSTLFPVSA

-43 EMTEATEATTSPAIT
+43 ETTETTTSPAIT

-131 CIRIFVFDEADNPV
+131 CIRIFAFDEADNPV

-440 LAGTYKIYNGIDELA
+440 LAGTYKIYNGIEDT
-455 VAVTT
+455 VTT
-460 EAPVIA
+460 E
-466 GTVVTTDTPPQITS
+466 S
-480 NVSETSMTTTVTD
+480 TTTNYKNITQEDFKDWAMKDYATKTGNAPAKAALLETADGNYAITLTD
-493 EYGNY
+493 EDGKVL
-498 IDEEGNITPATTS
+498 D
-511 VSTQTET
+511 V
-518 TTTTTKASTELSQIP
+518 
-533 LSGTY
+533 Y
-538 TVRIRIR
+538 TV
-545 DIVRQTPVLGLNC
+545 N
-558 EVFCLQTG
+558 
-566 DVVAKWNTSD
+566 
-576 VDEIYIENLKYEFN
+576 
-590 SYNSYTGNIRYAIRI
+590 
-605 TNMPENYVF
+605 PE
-614 FYGKDKEV
+614 
-622 YGLTGFDL
+622 T
-630 EEFEYGTDLDC
+630 
-641 TVKLEDTSDDAPK
+641 A
-654 YTYVTGTHPIVTT
+654 TGTNQANEVV
-667 STAPVADTTE
+667 S
-677 PISNTTAPK
+677 
-686 DTGTTISIPVTDP
+686 
-699 ETSVTPVPGTTAPTE
+699 
-714 TNTTVT
+714 
-720 TKTTE
+720 
-725 TLPQTGYSNGYRWL
+725 LPQTGCSDIYKVLVGL
-739 IGAAVLMTVTGA
+739 ATLMTVGGGTL
-751 GIVLRTKKETK
+751 IVKTRKKDG

>member
-1 MKKWAFLVAML
+1 MKKRAFLAAML
-12 LLTGSLSIPLSASA
+12 LLTGSLSTLFPASA

-43 EMTEATEATTSPAIT
+43 ETTETTTSLAIT
-58 EPIEDP
+58 EPIENP

-73 FSVEPSVCNL
+73 FSVEPSACNL

-345 RMTLEEAKEFVNS
+345 RMTLAEAKEFVNS

-370 ASQPYPDFIGGSGV
+370 VSQPYPDFIGGSGV

-426 PVSDVE
+426 PVLDVE
-432 DSNIKDSN
+432 DANIKDSN
-440 LAGTYKIYNGIDELA
+440 LAGTYKIYNGIEDT
-455 VAVTT
+455 VTT
-460 EAPVIA
+460 E
-466 GTVVTTDTPPQITS
+466 S
-480 NVSETSMTTTVTD
+480 TTTNYKNITQED
-493 EYGNY
+493 FKDWAMKDYATKTGNTPAKAALLETADGNY
-498 IDEEGNITPATTS
+498 AITLTDKDGE
-511 VSTQTET
+511 V
-518 TTTTTKASTELSQIP
+518 LDV
-533 LSGTY
+533 Y
-538 TVRIRIR
+538 TV
-545 DIVRQTPVLGLNC
+545 N
-558 EVFCLQTG
+558 
-566 DVVAKWNTSD
+566 
-576 VDEIYIENLKYEFN
+576 
-590 SYNSYTGNIRYAIRI
+590 
-605 TNMPENYVF
+605 PE
-614 FYGKDKEV
+614 
-622 YGLTGFDL
+622 T
-630 EEFEYGTDLDC
+630 
-641 TVKLEDTSDDAPK
+641 A
-654 YTYVTGTHPIVTT
+654 TGTNQANEVV
-667 STAPVADTTE
+667 S
-677 PISNTTAPK
+677 
-686 DTGTTISIPVTDP
+686 
-699 ETSVTPVPGTTAPTE
+699 
-714 TNTTVT
+714 
-720 TKTTE
+720 
-725 TLPQTGYSNGYRWL
+725 LPQTGCSDIYKVLVGL
-739 IGAAVLMTVTGA
+739 ATLMTVGGA
-751 GIVLRTKKETK
+751 TIIVKTRKKDG

>member
-1 MKKWAFLVAML
+1 MKKWAFLVAMM
-12 LLTGSLSIPLSASA
+12 LLTGSLSTLFPVSA

-43 EMTEATEATTSPAIT
+43 ETTETTTSPAIT

-440 LAGTYKIYNGIDELA
+440 LAGTYKIYNGIEDT
-455 VAVTT
+455 VTT
-460 EAPVIA
+460 E
-466 GTVVTTDTPPQITS
+466 S
-480 NVSETSMTTTVTD
+480 TTTNYKNITQEDFKDWAMKDYATKTGNAPAKAALLETADGNYAITLTD
-493 EYGNY
+493 EDGKVL
-498 IDEEGNITPATTS
+498 D
-511 VSTQTET
+511 V
-518 TTTTTKASTELSQIP
+518 
-533 LSGTY
+533 Y
-538 TVRIRIR
+538 TVNPE
-545 DIVRQTPVLGLNC
+545 TA
-558 EVFCLQTG
+558 TG
-566 DVVAKWNTSD
+566 
-576 VDEIYIENLKYEFN
+576 
-590 SYNSYTGNIRYAIRI
+590 
-605 TNMPENYVF
+605 TNMAN
-614 FYGKDKEV
+614 EV
-622 YGLTGFDL
+622 
-630 EEFEYGTDLDC
+630 
-641 TVKLEDTSDDAPK
+641 VS
-654 YTYVTGTHPIVTT
+654 
-667 STAPVADTTE
+667 
-677 PISNTTAPK
+677 
-686 DTGTTISIPVTDP
+686 
-699 ETSVTPVPGTTAPTE
+699 
-714 TNTTVT
+714 
-720 TKTTE
+720 
-725 TLPQTGYSNGYRWL
+725 LPQTGYSDIYKIFVGL
-739 IGAAVLMTVTGA
+739 ATLMTVSGVTL
-751 GIVLRTKKETK
+751 IVKTRKKDG

>member
-12 LLTGSLSIPLSASA
+12 LLTGSLSIPLSVSA

-43 EMTEATEATTSPAIT
+43 ETTETTTSPAIT
-58 EPIEDP
+58 EPIETP
-64 SSTEVVASD
+64 STTEVVASD
-73 FSVEPSVCNL
+73 FFVEPSACNL
-83 TVGESCNLNVKFD
+83 SVGESCNLNVKFD

-284 ETTATTATTETT
+284 ETT

-440 LAGTYKIYNGIDELA
+440 LAGTYKIYNGIEDT
-455 VAVTT
+455 VTT
-460 EAPVIA
+460 E
-466 GTVVTTDTPPQITS
+466 S
-480 NVSETSMTTTVTD
+480 TTTNYKNITQEDFKDWAMKDYATKTGNAPAKAALLETADGNYAITLTD
-493 EYGNY
+493 EDGEVL
-498 IDEEGNITPATTS
+498 D
-511 VSTQTET
+511 V
-518 TTTTTKASTELSQIP
+518 
-533 LSGTY
+533 Y
-538 TVRIRIR
+538 TVNPE
-545 DIVRQTPVLGLNC
+545 TA
-558 EVFCLQTG
+558 TG
-566 DVVAKWNTSD
+566 
-576 VDEIYIENLKYEFN
+576 
-590 SYNSYTGNIRYAIRI
+590 
-605 TNMPENYVF
+605 TNMAN
-614 FYGKDKEV
+614 EV
-622 YGLTGFDL
+622 
-630 EEFEYGTDLDC
+630 
-641 TVKLEDTSDDAPK
+641 VS
-654 YTYVTGTHPIVTT
+654 
-667 STAPVADTTE
+667 
-677 PISNTTAPK
+677 
-686 DTGTTISIPVTDP
+686 
-699 ETSVTPVPGTTAPTE
+699 
-714 TNTTVT
+714 
-720 TKTTE
+720 
-725 TLPQTGYSNGYRWL
+725 LPQTGYSDIYKVLVGL
-739 IGAAVLMTVTGA
+739 ATLMTVGGVTL
-751 GIVLRTKKETK
+751 IVKTREKDG

>member
-1 MKKWAFLVAML
+1 MKKWAFLAAMM
-12 LLTGSLSIPLSASA
+12 LLTGSLSIPLSVSA

-43 EMTEATEATTSPAIT
+43 ETTTSPTIT
-58 EPIEDP
+58 EPIETP
-64 SSTEVVASD
+64 STTEVVASD
-73 FSVEPSVCNL
+73 FFVEPSACNL
-83 TVGESCNLNVKFD
+83 SVGESCNLNVKFD

-440 LAGTYKIYNGIDELA
+440 LTGTYKIYNGI
-455 VAVTT
+455 
-460 EAPVIA
+460 
-466 GTVVTTDTPPQITS
+466 
-480 NVSETSMTTTVTD
+480 
-493 EYGNY
+493 
-498 IDEEGNITPATTS
+498 
-511 VSTQTET
+511 
-518 TTTTTKASTELSQIP
+518 
-533 LSGTY
+533 
-538 TVRIRIR
+538 
-545 DIVRQTPVLGLNC
+545 
-558 EVFCLQTG
+558 
-566 DVVAKWNTSD
+566 
-576 VDEIYIENLKYEFN
+576 
-590 SYNSYTGNIRYAIRI
+590 
-605 TNMPENYVF
+605 
-614 FYGKDKEV
+614 
-622 YGLTGFDL
+622 
-630 EEFEYGTDLDC
+630 
-641 TVKLEDTSDDAPK
+641 EDTA
-654 YTYVTGTHPIVTT
+654 
-667 STAPVADTTE
+667 TTE
-677 PISNTTAPK
+677 PTTTNYKNITQEDFKDWAMKDYATKTGNAPAK
-686 DTGTTISIPVTDP
+686 AALLETADGKYAITLTDEDGEVLDVYTVNPETATGTNQANEVVS
-699 ETSVTPVPGTTAPTE
+699 
-714 TNTTVT
+714 
-720 TKTTE
+720 
-725 TLPQTGYSNGYRWL
+725 LPQTGCSDIYKVLVGL
-739 IGAAVLMTVTGA
+739 AVLMTVGGGTL
-751 GIVLRTKKETK
+751 IVKTRKKDG

>member
-1 MKKWAFLVAML
+1 MKKWAFLAAML
-12 LLTGSLSIPLSASA
+12 FLTGSLSIPFPASA
-26 TDVPVDTEV
+26 ADVPVDTEV
-35 TTTLTEIQ
+35 ATTLTDIQ
-43 EMTEATEATTSPAIT
+43 ETTETTTSPTIT
-58 EPIEDP
+58 EPIETP
-64 SSTEVVASD
+64 STTEVIASD
-73 FSVEPSVCNL
+73 FSVEPSACNL

-96 KEGYDTEHIEYQS
+96 KEGYDTKRIEYQS

-319 EKEHGVFGEFE
+319 EKEHGAFGEFE
-330 RARASILNKIPEDAS
+330 RERASILNKIPEDAS

-440 LAGTYKIYNGIDELA
+440 LAGTYKIYNGIENT
-455 VAVTT
+455 VTT
-460 EAPVIA
+460 EP
-466 GTVVTTDTPPQITS
+466 
-480 NVSETSMTTTVTD
+480 TTTNYKNITQEDFKDWARKDYATKTGNTPAKAVLLETADGNYAITLTD
-493 EYGNY
+493 EDGKVL
-498 IDEEGNITPATTS
+498 D
-511 VSTQTET
+511 V
-518 TTTTTKASTELSQIP
+518 
-533 LSGTY
+533 Y
-538 TVRIRIR
+538 TVNPK
-545 DIVRQTPVLGLNC
+545 TA
-558 EVFCLQTG
+558 TG
-566 DVVAKWNTSD
+566 
-576 VDEIYIENLKYEFN
+576 
-590 SYNSYTGNIRYAIRI
+590 
-605 TNMPENYVF
+605 TNMAN
-614 FYGKDKEV
+614 EV
-622 YGLTGFDL
+622 
-630 EEFEYGTDLDC
+630 
-641 TVKLEDTSDDAPK
+641 VS
-654 YTYVTGTHPIVTT
+654 
-667 STAPVADTTE
+667 
-677 PISNTTAPK
+677 
-686 DTGTTISIPVTDP
+686 
-699 ETSVTPVPGTTAPTE
+699 
-714 TNTTVT
+714 
-720 TKTTE
+720 
-725 TLPQTGYSNGYRWL
+725 LPQTGYSDIYKVFVGL
-739 IGAAVLMTVTGA
+739 ATLMTVGGA
-751 GIVLRTKKETK
+751 TIIVKTRKKDG

>member
-1 MKKWAFLVAML
+1 MKKWAFLAAMM
-12 LLTGSLSIPLSASA
+12 LLTGSLSIPLSVSA

-35 TTTLTEIQ
+35 ATTLTEIQ
-43 EMTEATEATTSPAIT
+43 ETTETTTSPTIT
-58 EPIEDP
+58 EPIETP
-64 SSTEVVASD
+64 STTEVVASD
-73 FSVEPSVCNL
+73 FFVEPSACNL

-96 KEGYDTEHIEYQS
+96 KEEYDAKRIEYQS
-109 ADESIATVSKYGLVT
+109 ADESIATVSEYGLVT

-131 CIRIFVFDEADNPV
+131 CIRISVFDEADNTF
-145 KTIPI
+145 KTIQI
-150 PVVIAPDDTMSTEQ
+150 PVVIAPDDTISTEQ

-171 KEKGS
+171 KEKGN

-440 LAGTYKIYNGIDELA
+440 LAGTYKIYNGIEDT
-455 VAVTT
+455 VTT
-460 EAPVIA
+460 E
-466 GTVVTTDTPPQITS
+466 S
-480 NVSETSMTTTVTD
+480 TTTNYKNITQEDFKDWAMKDYATKTGNTPAKAALLETADGNYAITLTD
-493 EYGNY
+493 EDGEVL
-498 IDEEGNITPATTS
+498 D
-511 VSTQTET
+511 V
-518 TTTTTKASTELSQIP
+518 
-533 LSGTY
+533 Y
-538 TVRIRIR
+538 TV
-545 DIVRQTPVLGLNC
+545 N
-558 EVFCLQTG
+558 
-566 DVVAKWNTSD
+566 
-576 VDEIYIENLKYEFN
+576 
-590 SYNSYTGNIRYAIRI
+590 
-605 TNMPENYVF
+605 PE
-614 FYGKDKEV
+614 
-622 YGLTGFDL
+622 T
-630 EEFEYGTDLDC
+630 
-641 TVKLEDTSDDAPK
+641 A
-654 YTYVTGTHPIVTT
+654 TGTNQANEVV
-667 STAPVADTTE
+667 S
-677 PISNTTAPK
+677 
-686 DTGTTISIPVTDP
+686 
-699 ETSVTPVPGTTAPTE
+699 
-714 TNTTVT
+714 
-720 TKTTE
+720 
-725 TLPQTGYSNGYRWL
+725 LPQTGYSDIYKVLVGL
-739 IGAAVLMTVTGA
+739 ATLMTVGGGTL
-751 GIVLRTKKETK
+751 IVKTRKKDG